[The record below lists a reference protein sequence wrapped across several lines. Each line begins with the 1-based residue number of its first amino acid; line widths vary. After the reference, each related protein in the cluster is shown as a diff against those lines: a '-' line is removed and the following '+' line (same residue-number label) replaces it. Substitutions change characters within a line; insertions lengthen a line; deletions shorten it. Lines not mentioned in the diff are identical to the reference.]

1 MARIPECIKEFSLEQ
16 YNQYESLLEYERL
29 LDESILQQRYSLSDV
44 WLTLMDDKSIRCYRK
59 KLRVHIF
66 NTYES
71 QKPTDPELESFNL
84 DNEWTR
90 KVPPSWTLKILGS
103 IMQGDASQPRFTSI
117 FSKIVIQLSETETIV
132 WDRKTCPTPECDG
145 LEIHRIGDEE
155 KDIDI
160 LFFLDYRTPHYS
172 LSPQLEEFMGTSLA
186 TLPSVVKRIW
196 QYVELKGLQSSQVSH
211 DSIKIDEYLAR
222 LLSVQGDHLLLKDVP
237 DLLKQ
242 HLLPP
247 RPIKIRHRLSLKG
260 DWIDNE
266 STYDFTIDL
275 TENVPG
281 DITLWLP
288 NMSTRIQESGEFSS
302 INKALE
308 ELYHKNQSMLSKIYS
323 SCNKM
328 NFYQGF
334 ANDPVEFIHSLL
346 TTKHFQ
352 LYGNNSIN
360 NILSD
365 PNAIYEYQIADKYAE
380 YYRQPWVPR
389 AIERYLSCKNKN
401 FEEKVNKTAAS
412 VSACEKTK
420 KRSVFGHDQRVQAH
434 QHPS

>member
-1 MARIPECIKEFSLEQ
+1 MARLPECIKDFAQEY
-16 YNQYESLLEYERL
+16 YNQYENLLEYERL
-29 LDESILQQRYSLSDV
+29 LDESILQQRYCLSDV

-59 KLRVHIF
+59 KMRVHIF
-66 NTYES
+66 NTFES
-71 QKPTDPELESFNL
+71 QKPPDVELESFSS
-84 DNEWTR
+84 DNDWTR
-90 KVPPSWTLKILGS
+90 KVPPSWTLKIQGS
-103 IMQGDASQPRFTSI
+103 IIQGDSYQPRFTSI

-132 WDRKTCPTPECDG
+132 WDRKTSPTPECDG

-160 LFFLDYRTPHYS
+160 LFFLDYRTPHYN
-172 LSPQLEEFMGTSLA
+172 LSPELEEFMGVSLA
-186 TLPSVVKRIW
+186 NLPSIVKRIW
-196 QYVELKGLQSSQVSH
+196 QYIELNGLQTSQAQH
-211 DSIKIDEYLAR
+211 DCIKVDHQLGK
-222 LLSVQGDHLLLKDVP
+222 LLSAEGEYVQLRDIPELLK
-237 DLLKQ
+237 K

-247 RPIKIRHRLSLKG
+247 RPIKIRHRLTLKG
-260 DWIDNE
+260 DWIENE

-288 NMSTRIQESGEFSS
+288 NMSTRIQESGEIAS

-308 ELYHKNQSMLSKIYS
+308 ELYHKNQGILSKIYN

-328 NFYQGF
+328 NFYQSF
-334 ANDPVEFIHSLL
+334 ANDPIEFIHSLL

-352 LYGNNSIN
+352 LYGNNAIN

-365 PNAIYEYQIADKYAE
+365 PNAIYEYQIADKYSE

-389 AIERYLSCKNKN
+389 AIEKYLSSKDKN
-401 FEEKVNKTAAS
+401 FEERVGKTVSS
-412 VSACEKTK
+412 VSAYERM
-420 KRSVFGHDQRVQAH
+420 KRRSTFVPDIKVQQSNNPA
-434 QHPS
+434 